1 MVFIVL
7 NGHCLYQTGV
17 GGQTVE
23 HTQMLDCHPEG
34 SGQPGKRA
42 QQEPQ
47 ETPGEQMP
55 SFTPGKEKKTLQQ
68 YNPRTEQLCRK
79 RPGETAS

>member
-1 MVFIVL
+1 MVFTVL
-7 NGHCLYQTGV
+7 NGHCLSQTGA
-17 GGQTVE
+17 GGQTIE

-34 SGQPGKRA
+34 PGQPGKRF
-42 QQEPQ
+42 QQGPH
-47 ETPGEQMP
+47 ETPGEQMQVLHL
-55 SFTPGKEKKTLQQ
+55 GRKKPLQQ

>member
-34 SGQPGKRA
+34 PGQSLEKGSSRNLMKL
-42 QQEPQ
+42 QESKCQ
-47 ETPGEQMP
+47 VLHLGR
-55 SFTPGKEKKTLQQ
+55 KKNLAAIQ
-68 YNPRTEQLCRK
+68 PDD
-79 RPGETAS
+79 